1 MTRTLPITEAR
12 NEFPTLVDNA
22 KNKLDE
28 YVITVNGKPAA
39 ILISIDE
46 YESLRETLEIM
57 SDKKLMKEIKE
68 AAEDVKAGRV
78 QTWEEVKR
86 ELGWDD
92 V

>member
-12 NEFPTLVDNA
+12 SNLPTLVDNA

-28 YVITVNGKPAA
+28 YVITVKGKPAA
-39 ILISIDE
+39 ILLSIEE

-57 SDKKLMKEIKE
+57 SDPETMKDIKE
-68 AAEDVKAGRV
+68 AEEDIKAGRV
-78 QTWEEVKR
+78 HDWEDVKK
-86 ELGWDD
+86 ELGWDN

>member
-12 NEFPTLVDNA
+12 TNLPTLVDNA

-28 YVITVNGKPAA
+28 YVITVKGKPAA
-39 ILISIDE
+39 ILLSIDE
-46 YESLRETLEIM
+46 YESLKETLEIM
-57 SDKKLMKEIKE
+57 SDKELMKELKE
-68 AAEDVKAGRV
+68 AEEDIKAGRF
-78 QTWEEVKR
+78 QTWEEVKK

>member
-1 MTRTLPITEAR
+1 MTKTLPITEAR
-12 NEFPTLVDNA
+12 INLPTLVDNA

-28 YVITVNGKPAA
+28 YIITVKGSPAA
-39 ILISIDE
+39 ILLSIDE

-57 SDKKLMKEIKE
+57 SDKKLMKELKE
-68 AAEDVKAGRV
+68 AEEDIKAGRV
-78 QTWEEVKR
+78 QTWEEVKK